1 MKCSVTECGAARKG
15 SVKACRAPK
24 LCSSFG
30 LVFRGR
36 AEARIPRAG
45 PMVGLVVHG
54 FPVARTAGCFFF
66 SGRNCEDTPS
76 GSRVVQTH
84 GECQLA
90 IHIRTAL
97 GAWPGLEGLKLRL
110 DLRVLP
116 AAGLMWQAERR
127 GQGNPTV
134 CKAPAFIQ
142 SERTLPVWQGA
153 LSQLARKELLWL

>member
-1 MKCSVTECGAARKG
+1 MA
-15 SVKACRAPK
+15 
-24 LCSSFG
+24 
-30 LVFRGR
+30 FRW
-36 AEARIPRAG
+36 P
-45 PMVGLVVHG
+45 
-54 FPVARTAGCFFF
+54 
-66 SGRNCEDTPS
+66 

-90 IHIRTAL
+90 IHI
-97 GAWPGLEGLKLRL
+97 RL

-134 CKAPAFIQ
+134 CK
-142 SERTLPVWQGA
+142 GA